1 MNGQLYC
8 PTGPNSLEKC
18 KCNVFQKTSH
28 KTFSLI
34 NSNCFGF
41 IGSYFLP
48 LRQFGH
54 LYITIAKNCTFEH
67 LICSGVYKAPCPG
80 VGWSRPSQ
88 QLTPIEPSVS
98 PQDVAARPAQLE
110 TSDATLGKQQLA
122 LLVVRASCFFF
133 FPPFTYSP
141 PFLRSDFPLLG
152 ITVKGYN

>member
-8 PTGPNSLEKC
+8 PTGPNSLEKY
-18 KCNVFQKTSH
+18 KCNIFQKTSH

-34 NSNCFGF
+34 KSNCFGF
-41 IGSYFLP
+41 IVSYLLP
-48 LRQFGH
+48 LRQFGR
-54 LYITIAKNCTFEH
+54 LYITIATNCTFEH

-80 VGWSRPSQ
+80 DGRSRPSQ
-88 QLTPIEPSVS
+88 QPTPTEPSVS

-133 FPPFTYSP
+133 FLPSLIPPHFSAPTSP
-141 PFLRSDFPLLG
+141 SWE
-152 ITVKGYN
+152 